1 MFAVAMN
8 GGRARRAA
16 RRDTISG
23 GPSDDDVAPAMS
35 AIPTVA
41 VHIVDGTI
49 DVHGTVASRK
59 HLQ

>member
-1 MFAVAMN
+1 MN